1 MSNDT
6 DLEPSPLLSES
17 TGSIKLGSDKA
28 KHQQVRTR
36 VLEVIQTLHAGDRLP
51 PERELATRFG
61 VSRMTLRQAT
71 SSLANAG
78 YLVRVQGDGTFV
90 ADPTISKSSELTGFS
105 EDMAARGFHPSSR
118 LLQISH
124 VSAGAALGQELV
136 ISPAEMVYHLER
148 VRMADGIPM
157 CLETI
162 DLPAHLTPG
171 LDAQPLESSLYQ
183 ILADVYGIELFEAD
197 QVISPTVVDRQQ
209 ADLLRVPVHSPALV
223 VKRIGYDKK
232 RRPIERAM
240 SIYRGDRYDI
250 RMTVRRSLT

>member
-1 MSNDT
+1 MSHDMDVDRSAVLADALGALT
-6 DLEPSPLLSES
+6 LDSEIS
-17 TGSIKLGSDKA
+17 
-28 KHQQVRTR
+28 KHEQVRSR
-36 VLEVIQTLHAGDRLP
+36 LIEVIELLRAGDRLP
-51 PERELATRFG
+51 PERELAARFG
-61 VSRMTLRQAT
+61 VSRMTLRQAI

-78 YLVRVQGDGTFV
+78 YVVRVQGHGTFV

-105 EDMAARGFHPSSR
+105 EDMAARGFRPSSR
-118 LLQISH
+118 LLKVSH

-136 ISPAEMVYHLER
+136 ISPEEMVYHLER

-162 DLPAHLTPG
+162 DLPARLTPG
-171 LDAQPLESSLYQ
+171 LDRQALEQSLYE
-183 ILADVYGIELFEAD
+183 ILSTIYGIELYEAD
-197 QVISPTVVDRQQ
+197 QVILPTVVDQEQ
-209 ADLLRVPVHSPALV
+209 ADLLRVPVHSPALI

-250 RMTVRRSLT
+250 RMTVRRNLT